1 MKLWDYMKEK
11 LSAYKGR
18 VAFANTGVTYE
29 ELLRLEEGS
38 RGKGR
43 LRICAG
49 RTREEQALEI
59 LRCVAKGNVAV
70 PVSLDY
76 GIRQYNYIC
85 KAVKEDRQAYDD
97 LAFLMFTSGTTGT
110 PKGVMLTHENIVSN
124 LKYIASY
131 FDVSG
136 MENICIA
143 RPLVHIA
150 VLTGELL
157 YALCQGL
164 CIHFYEESF
173 LPNRLSAFLS
183 ERKIDV
189 FCATPTLYASL
200 ARCHVRTHPEIKVSA
215 VSGERLTEGTVRL
228 IADKFPETKFYN
240 VYGLTEHSPRVSA
253 LFPEDFIRKAGSV
266 GKPIGNVKMRIRDGE
281 LLVKSPCIM
290 KGYYKEAKARIR
302 YGWLYTGDVA
312 HTDEEG
318 YYYIDGRK
326 DDMIIRAGV
335 NIFPQEIEC
344 VLKELPG
351 VEECLAYGKEDELYG
366 QRLCVKIKG
375 GVTLSEIRKFAV
387 KNLPPHLIPNEY
399 QLNASLEYT
408 PSGKLKRGRQ
418 V

>member
-1 MKLWDYMKEK
+1 MRLWDYVKEK
-11 LSAYKGR
+11 MSAYKGR
-18 VAFANTGVTYE
+18 VAFADTGITYGD
-29 ELLRLEEGS
+29 LLCLEER
-38 RGKGR
+38 RGKTGR
-43 LRICAG
+43 LKICAG

-59 LRCVAKGNVAV
+59 LRCMAKGNVAV

-85 KAVKEDRQAYDD
+85 KAVKEDRQGYDD

-110 PKGVMLTHENIVSN
+110 PKGVMLTHENIIAN
-124 LKYIASY
+124 LEYISAY
-131 FDVSG
+131 FDMTGVK
-136 MENICIA
+136 NICIA

-157 YALCQGL
+157 YALCKGL
-164 CIHFYEESF
+164 CIHFYEEPF
-173 LPNRLSAFLS
+173 LPNRLMAFLA

-200 ARCHVRTHPEIKVSA
+200 ARCRGRAMPEIKVSA
-215 VSGERLTEGTVRL
+215 ISGERLTEAVARL
-228 IADKFPETKFYN
+228 LAQKFPDTKFYN

-253 LFPEDFIRKAGSV
+253 LLPQDFIRKAGSV

-281 LLVKSPCIM
+281 LLVKSPCVM
-290 KGYYKEAKARIR
+290 KGYYRGVKARIH
-302 YGWLYTGDVA
+302 YGWLYTGDAA

-318 YYYIDGRK
+318 YYYVDGRK

-344 VLKELPG
+344 VLKEFPG
-351 VEECLAYGKEDELYG
+351 VEECLVYGREDERYG
-366 QRLCVKIKG
+366 QKLCAKIKG
-375 GVTLSEIRKFAV
+375 SVTLSELRKFAA

-399 QLNASLEYT
+399 QLNAQLEYT
-408 PSGKLKRGRQ
+408 PSGKLKRGGQ